1 MKCTVTQIWEFMAD
15 LELSVCKVKVEPLIH
30 NCHRQHHMRKAWD
43 LMSVKNHMQ
52 ILQAGYF
59 NFTCDMLCLTQ

>member
-1 MKCTVTQIWEFMAD
+1 MAD
-15 LELSVCKVKVEPLIH
+15 LEFSVCKVRVEPLHIVHLIH
-30 NCHRQHHMRKAWD
+30 NCHRQHHMSKAWD

-52 ILQAGYF
+52 ILQAGFF